1 MAMLS
6 FLGVSARTFLRA
18 ASSKS
23 VRAYGSA
30 VAAHFDYDNEEDMEE
45 PSGSVPRRGV
55 QWLIMG
61 HPMTQRHVYAQW
73 LSKLMDVPYISMGS
87 LVPQQLNPHYN
98 KISSV
103 VNEGKH
109 VPEEVIFGLLSKR
122 LEEGYCRGENGFIL
136 DGIPR
141 TMLQAEILDKVVDID
156 LVLNLK
162 CSMSKNDRSN
172 GIYST
177 EDQLLKRGNLMSS
190 RVMDGGA
197 WKEKQYD
204 HDEQIKPLEEYYRKQ
219 KKLLNYQVA
228 GGPAET
234 WQGLLAAL
242 QLQHMMSAVGSTQMT
257 AGC

>member
-98 KISSV
+98 KVFIYLLTIWPICFYWNNLWLYEDIKCCEWGKACSRRSYFWFVIKEARRRSLQRWKRVHFRWNSSYNASGCMYTSPSSLKEGLFIFLMKNWVGFSDIS
-103 VNEGKH
+103 
-109 VPEEVIFGLLSKR
+109 L
-122 LEEGYCRGENGFIL
+122 CRKSL
-136 DGIPR
+136 
-141 TMLQAEILDKVVDID
+141 T
-156 LVLNLK
+156 
-162 CSMSKNDRSN
+162 
-172 GIYST
+172 
-177 EDQLLKRGNLMSS
+177 
-190 RVMDGGA
+190 
-197 WKEKQYD
+197 
-204 HDEQIKPLEEYYRKQ
+204 
-219 KKLLNYQVA
+219 KLW
-228 GGPAET
+228 T
-234 WQGLLAAL
+234 
-242 QLQHMMSAVGSTQMT
+242 
-257 AGC
+257 

>member
-1 MAMLS
+1 MAMVS
-6 FLGVSARTFLRA
+6 FLGVSPRPFLRA

-30 VAAHFDYDNEEDMEE
+30 AAAHFDYDYEEE

-61 HPMTQRHVYAQW
+61 DPMTQRHVYAQW
-73 LSKLMDVPYISMGS
+73 LSKLVDVPYISMGS
-87 LVPQQLNPHYN
+87 LVRQELNPQYN

-103 VNEGKH
+103 VNEGKL
-109 VPEEVIFGLLSKR
+109 VPEEVIFDLLSKR

-141 TMLQAEILDKVVDID
+141 TMFQAEILDKVVDID

-162 CSMSKNDRSN
+162 CSDSPYVSKSDRSN
-172 GIYST
+172 AA
-177 EDQLLKRGNLMSS
+177 EDQLLKRSNLMSS
-190 RVMDGGA
+190 RVMDGA
-197 WKEKQYD
+197 WKEKRYD
-204 HDEQIKPLEEYYRKQ
+204 HDEQIKRLEEYYRKQ

-228 GGPAET
+228 GGTAET
-234 WQGLLAAL
+234 WRGLLAAL
-242 QLQHMMSAVGSTQMT
+242 QLQHMMSAVGSTQLT